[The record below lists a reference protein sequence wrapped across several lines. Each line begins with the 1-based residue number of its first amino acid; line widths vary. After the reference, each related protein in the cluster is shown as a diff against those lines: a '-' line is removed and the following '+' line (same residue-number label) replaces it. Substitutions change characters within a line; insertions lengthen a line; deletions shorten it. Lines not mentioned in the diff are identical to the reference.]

1 MMMKHQKKN
10 KKLNKDHY
18 HKLLKE
24 YDIFPIYRLHYGED
38 YIQDFMIKIKHL
50 YRCH

>member
-1 MMMKHQKKN
+1 MMKHQKKN

-24 YDIFPIYRLHYGED
+24 YDIFIYIGCIMEKIIYRIL
-38 YIQDFMIKIKHL
+38 
-50 YRCH
+50 